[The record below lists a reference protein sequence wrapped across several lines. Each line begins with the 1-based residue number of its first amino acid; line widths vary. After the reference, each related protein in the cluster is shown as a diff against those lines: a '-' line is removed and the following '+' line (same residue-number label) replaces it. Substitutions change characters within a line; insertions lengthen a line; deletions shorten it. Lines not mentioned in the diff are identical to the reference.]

1 MPTTGRY
8 SDDDGQ
14 PRIRFERTYRHPVD
28 AVWSA
33 ISDPAALQQW
43 FPTTVEWDELTPGAP
58 IRFRFAEPDYPDM
71 TGEVSEVRA
80 PTRLAFTWGADEL
93 LFELAPAESGAA
105 CRLAF
110 TVILDAAEKAAR
122 DGAGW
127 EACLDALGRVAGGE
141 HPQRPLPTDDWRD
154 YYEAYQRLGF
164 PAGAEVPETHA

>member
-14 PRIRFERTYRHPVD
+14 PQIRFERTYGHPVN

-33 ISDPAALQQW
+33 ISDPDQLGQW
-43 FPTTVEWDELTPGAP
+43 FPTTVEWDQLEPGAP

-71 TGEVSEVRA
+71 FGKVSEVSA
-80 PTRLAFTWGADEL
+80 PTRLAFTWGEDEL
-93 LFELAPAESGAA
+93 LFELSPAQAGTA

-110 TVILDAAEKAAR
+110 TVLLDAAEKAAR

-141 HPQRPLPTDDWRD
+141 RPQRPLPTDGWQDH
-154 YYEAYQRLGF
+154 YETYQRLGF
-164 PAGAEVPETHA
+164 PAGAEVPDIDA

>member
-8 SDDDGQ
+8 SDDDGH
-14 PRIRFERTYRHPVD
+14 PRIRFERTYPHPVD

-33 ISDPAALQQW
+33 ISDPAQLQQW
-43 FPTTVEWDELTPGAP
+43 FPTTVEWAELTPGAA

-71 TGEVSEVRA
+71 TGEVSEVSA
-80 PTRLAFTWGADEL
+80 PTRLAFTWGDDQL

-110 TVILDAAEKAAR
+110 TVLLDAAEKAAR

-127 EACLDALGRVAGGE
+127 ESCLDALGQVAGGE
-141 HPQRPLPTDDWRD
+141 RPQRPLPTDDWRD
-154 YYEAYQRLGF
+154 HYEAYQRLGF